1 MHRDVNSNVAVEN
14 HIMAIVKEPEFTEA
28 IEAADTDQQLQI
40 PNELPVLPLR
50 DIVIYPFMIVPL
62 FVSREKSIRAVDE
75 ALAENRMI
83 LLASQKDLDKEEPTA
98 EDLYAVGTA
107 AVIMRMLKLPD
118 GRIRILVQGLARAHV
133 ESVDAT
139 GEYLR
144 SHVKVMQEV
153 LPPERSLEVEALVR
167 NVRASM
173 EKAINLGKNISPEVM
188 AIIANLDD
196 AGRLADLSASNL
208 ELKVEDAQSVL
219 DIADTTARLR
229 RVNDLLNK
237 EIEVLTVQQEINTQA
252 RADIDRSQREFYLR
266 QQLKAIQSELGEG
279 NELAE
284 EIAQFR
290 EKIEAS
296 KMPKPA
302 EDEALRQLKK
312 LERMH
317 PDAAE
322 TATLRNWMEIMTD
335 LPWSRSSVDNLDLQK
350 AERVLNEDHYGLE
363 KVKDRIIEALA
374 VRKLKEKPKG
384 PILCLVGPPG
394 VGKTSL
400 GRSIA
405 RALDRKFVRLSL
417 GGVHDEAEIRG
428 HRRTYVGAMPG
439 RIIQAV
445 QQAGTNNPL
454 IMLDEIDKVG
464 ADFRGD
470 PSSAL
475 LEVLD
480 PEQNNSFRDN
490 YLGVTFDLSN
500 VIFMTTANVL
510 DTIQPALRDR
520 METIR
525 LAGYTEE
532 EKREIAIRHLIP
544 KQMEENGITAKDLH
558 VSKTALTAIIQQ
570 YTQEAGLR
578 QLEREIGRICRKVA
592 RKIAEGHKG
601 SIRVSLKNVHEF
613 LGAPKIIPEEV
624 LKKDQIGVATG
635 LAWTAVGGDVLFI
648 EALRMRGKG
657 NLVLTG
663 QLGDVMRESAQA
675 AYSYAK
681 ARAKELDIAEEDFS
695 NYDLHI
701 HIPEGA
707 IPKDGPSAG
716 ITLATAMVS
725 ALSARPVRKD
735 VAMTGEIT
743 LRGNVLPI
751 GGVKEKVLA
760 ARRARVTTILLPT
773 QNRRDLDEVPKEPF
787 KDIRFVFVDNMRQV
801 FREALGDKVVP
812 PVTSGPRPQRL
823 PQPANVRPA

>member
-1 MHRDVNSNVAVEN
+1 
-14 HIMAIVKEPEFTEA
+14 MAIVKDPEFTEA
-28 IEAADTDQQLQI
+28 IDTTENDQQLQI

-98 EDLYAVGTA
+98 EDLYSVGTA

-144 SHVKVMQEV
+144 SRVSVMQEV

-284 EIAQFR
+284 ETAQFK
-290 EKIEAS
+290 EKIEAA
-296 KMPKPA
+296 KMPKAA
-302 EDEALRQLKK
+302 EEEALRQLKK

-335 LPWSRSSVDNLDLQK
+335 LPWSRSSVDNLDLKK
-350 AERVLNEDHYGLE
+350 AETVLNEDHYGLE
-363 KVKDRIIEALA
+363 KVKDRILEALA

-520 METIR
+520 MEVIR

-532 EKREIAIRHLIP
+532 EKREIAIRHLMP
-544 KQMEENGITAKDLH
+544 KQMDENGITARDLNI
-558 VSKTALTAIIQQ
+558 SKTALTTIIQQ

-578 QLEREIGRICRKVA
+578 QLEREISRICRKVA

-601 SIRVSLKNVHEF
+601 AIRVSLKNVHEF
-613 LGAPKIIPEEV
+613 LGAPKIIPEEA
-624 LKKDQIGVATG
+624 LKKDQVGVATG

-681 ARAKELDIAEEDFS
+681 SRAKELDIAEEDFS

-725 ALSARPVRKD
+725 ALSTRPVRKD

-760 ARRARVTTILLPT
+760 ARRARVTTIILPQ

-801 FREALGDKVVP
+801 FREALGERIVP
-812 PVTSGPRPQRL
+812 PVSTGPRPQRM

>member
-1 MHRDVNSNVAVEN
+1 
-14 HIMAIVKEPEFTEA
+14 
-28 IEAADTDQQLQI
+28 
-40 PNELPVLPLR
+40 
-50 DIVIYPFMIVPL
+50 
-62 FVSREKSIRAVDE
+62 
-75 ALAENRMI
+75 
-83 LLASQKDLDKEEPTA
+83 
-98 EDLYAVGTA
+98 
-107 AVIMRMLKLPD
+107 
-118 GRIRILVQGLARAHV
+118 
-133 ESVDAT
+133 
-139 GEYLR
+139 
-144 SHVKVMQEV
+144 
-153 LPPERSLEVEALVR
+153 
-167 NVRASM
+167 
-173 EKAINLGKNISPEVM
+173 
-188 AIIANLDD
+188 
-196 AGRLADLSASNL
+196 
-208 ELKVEDAQSVL
+208 
-219 DIADTTARLR
+219 
-229 RVNDLLNK
+229 
-237 EIEVLTVQQEINTQA
+237 
-252 RADIDRSQREFYLR
+252 
-266 QQLKAIQSELGEG
+266 
-279 NELAE
+279 
-284 EIAQFR
+284 
-290 EKIEAS
+290 
-296 KMPKPA
+296 
-302 EDEALRQLKK
+302 
-312 LERMH
+312 
-317 PDAAE
+317 
-322 TATLRNWMEIMTD
+322 MEIMTD

-445 QQAGTNNPL
+445 QQAATNNPL

-520 METIR
+520 MEVIR

-532 EKREIAIRHLIP
+532 EKREIATRHLLP
-544 KQMEENGITAKDLH
+544 KQMDENGVTAKDLH
-558 VSKTALTAIIQQ
+558 ISKTALTTIIQQ

-613 LGAPKIIPEEV
+613 LGAPKIIPEEI

-648 EALRMRGKG
+648 EALKMKGKG

-681 ARAKELDIAEEDFS
+681 SRAKELDIVEEDFN

-725 ALSARPVRKD
+725 ALSSRPVRKD

-760 ARRARVTTILLPT
+760 ARRARVTTIILPQ

-801 FREALGDKVVP
+801 FREALRERVAP
-812 PVTSGPRPQRL
+812 PPATATRPQRV
-823 PQPANVRPA
+823 PEAANARV